1 MSDIRQTNDGDI
13 AIVGNDVVLVTGL
26 EEIGQR
32 LTQRLRTFRGEP
44 FLAQDEGVEY
54 FEEVLKKNANSTI
67 IESIFKRETS
77 NTPGILEIEKFNI
90 EKDNS
95 TRVTTITIRAKTI
108 SGTLETE
115 VTP

>member
-13 AIVGNDVVLVTGL
+13 AVANNDVVLVTGL
-26 EEIGQR
+26 EEISQR

-54 FEEVLKKNANSTI
+54 FEEVLKKNPNSTI
-67 IESIFKRETS
+67 VESIFKREIS
-77 NTPGILEIEKFNI
+77 NTPGVTEIEKFNI
-90 EKDNS
+90 ERDNS
-95 TRVTTITIRAKTI
+95 TRVATLSLRAKTI
-108 SGTLETE
+108 SGTLEME